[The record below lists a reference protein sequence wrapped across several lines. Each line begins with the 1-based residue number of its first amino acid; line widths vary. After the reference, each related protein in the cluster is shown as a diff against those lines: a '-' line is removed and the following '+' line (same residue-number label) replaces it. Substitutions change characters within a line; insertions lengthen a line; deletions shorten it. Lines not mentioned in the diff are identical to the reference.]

1 MKVNVN
7 GKEISMVP
15 TQLIKLSAAEL
26 IEIHNELYPD
36 AKPLKAWRTA
46 KTKLVAKI
54 MADFDAPDE
63 KPAKPAKKKAKP
75 AKAKTKKAPAVRK
88 PSKSMRMLEILQT
101 GSPQSIEDLCQALDT
116 SVGSIRSYVS
126 YFRKGTKGHDVV
138 PMFINGGEVHLGEK
152 PAKPAPEPKA
162 KPAKAK
168 AKTKKAKKS
177 KK

>member
-1 MKVNVN
+1 MKVMIND
-7 GKEISMVP
+7 KEISMVP

-36 AKPLKAWRTA
+36 AKPLKAWRSA

-63 KPAKPAKKKAKP
+63 KPAKPAKGKKAKP
-75 AKAKTKKAPAVRK
+75 AKPAEPKVRK

>member
-63 KPAKPAKKKAKP
+63 KPAKPAKGKKAKP
-75 AKAKTKKAPAVRK
+75 AKPAEPKVRK